1 MDKSGARNLD
11 FGPFGAGPSEALR
24 GPRNKGEGHGEPQ
37 IIIFIFKA
45 RNKQIGGAKFGFW
58 PFWGRAVWGK
68 TLWGETLWGERL
80 WAETL

>member
-37 IIIFIFKA
+37 IIIFILRFS
-45 RNKQIGGAKFGFW
+45 
-58 PFWGRAVWGK
+58 
-68 TLWGETLWGERL
+68 
-80 WAETL
+80 